1 MGGGDD
7 TNIHTRLPHFKKDP
21 TLEPYAPGTP
31 EFIRVLGIT
40 VVMYI
45 NIFSLYITPHKV
57 IIKMV

>member
-7 TNIHTRLPHFKKDP
+7 TNIHTRLHHFKKDP
-21 TLEPYAPGTP
+21 MLQPYAP
-31 EFIRVLGIT
+31 EYIRVLGIT

-57 IIKMV
+57 IVKMV